1 VALLHHRLTDGSR
14 RASWKSMVSLAG
26 CIYCTTYRS
35 SAVFWEA
42 WKKHN
47 RFLRWIHH
55 AGADRA
61 SLISTILTRGYGE
74 TALAALSAPGRKLLL
89 SYVDRLLFFG
99 LITGLPAFREDH
111 AQVANFFNGIV
122 DEFREPDTVFQA
134 EAAEASSSTLEAMTC
149 KPRGLETDLWQPVAS
164 NTANAI
170 FIQCCCI

>member
-1 VALLHHRLTDGSR
+1 
-14 RASWKSMVSLAG
+14 MVSLAG

-74 TALAALSAPGRKLLL
+74 TALAALSAPGRKLL